1 MDRARPH
8 RPVFPVIVCACCVVN
23 VLVVLACGS
32 ALLPDGPAPKARP
45 TYRRDALCFA
55 LGCATAAMVL
65 VAFDLP
71 SALSSDSARAPAA
84 LSADE
89 KMKAGTASQIA
100 ALKAQISE
108 KDNALSLSLMEL
120 DRVRAVAATGDAGSS
135 GCWEWVCPTPAP
147 SPYPSGGETSRRRR
161 CHPGRRGLE
170 SRVSHVARIFCSPS
184 PTRRAIAQADQEP
197 EHVPDHAAVRAPHGR
212 AHDRAD
218 RAGSHSVPDQA
229 SHDGPRR
236 PDRQS
241 HLLPDARDAAADRAS
256 HGL

>member
-1 MDRARPH
+1 MEETR
-8 RPVFPVIVCACCVVN
+8 
-23 VLVVLACGS
+23 

-135 GCWEWVCPTPAP
+135 GCWF
-147 SPYPSGGETSRRRR
+147 
-161 CHPGRRGLE
+161 
-170 SRVSHVARIFCSPS
+170 VARALPL
-184 PTRRAIAQADQEP
+184 
-197 EHVPDHAAVRAPHGR
+197 
-212 AHDRAD
+212 
-218 RAGSHSVPDQA
+218 HSGA
-229 SHDGPRR
+229 NI
-236 PDRQS
+236 
-241 HLLPDARDAAADRAS
+241 
-256 HGL
+256 

>member
-1 MDRARPH
+1 MEETR
-8 RPVFPVIVCACCVVN
+8 
-23 VLVVLACGS
+23 

-184 PTRRAIAQADQEP
+184 PARSQGHRPSRPRARARSRPCRRP
-197 EHVPDHAAVRAPHGR
+197 RTP
-212 AHDRAD
+212 
-218 RAGSHSVPDQA
+218 RAGPRSRR
-229 SHDGPRR
+229 PRR
-236 PDRQS
+236 
-241 HLLPDARDAAADRAS
+241 LPLRTRPSLPRWAPSARPAVPPSSRRP
-256 HGL
+256 